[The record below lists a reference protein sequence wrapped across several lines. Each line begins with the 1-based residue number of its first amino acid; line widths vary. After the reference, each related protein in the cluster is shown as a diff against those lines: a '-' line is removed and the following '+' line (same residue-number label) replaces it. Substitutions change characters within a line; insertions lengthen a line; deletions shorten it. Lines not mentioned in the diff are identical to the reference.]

1 MTHTTA
7 WGWWAR
13 RGACTLLGHACQW
26 YAAARVTRA
35 PALHVTAEAA
45 YDLVGAGDLPEHP
58 TAEGWGRSWL
68 WGLALGWLELEL
80 VAFTLPEVEA

>member
-35 PALHVTAEAA
+35 AALHLTTALQHE
-45 YDLVGAGDLPEHP
+45 LIGPGDLSEHP
-58 TAEGWGRSWL
+58 IAEGWGELRTL
-68 WGLALGWLELEL
+68 ELALGWLSVE
-80 VAFTLPEVEA
+80 VVSFTLPETR